1 MTLDE
6 IANEYNKTK
15 DPELKKLWY
24 KKIQEFA
31 DNGLN
36 NSKRR
41 VVSISSCNKTDD
53 GTYIVIGK
61 RRPVRPLRH
70 TKTKT
75 DNVRRLPNQRTCN
88 E

>member
-15 DPELKKLWY
+15 DPKLKKLWY
-24 KKIQEFA
+24 KKVEEFA
-31 DNGLN
+31 NNGLN

-53 GTYIVIGK
+53 GTYVVIGK
-61 RRPVRPLRH
+61 S
-70 TKTKT
+70 
-75 DNVRRLPNQRTCN
+75 RLL
-88 E
+88 

>member
-15 DPELKKLWY
+15 DPELKKLWH

-36 NSKRR
+36 NFKRR
-41 VVSISSCNKTDD
+41 VVSVSAVNKTDD
-53 GTYIVIGK
+53 GTYVVIGK
-61 RRPVRPLRH
+61 S
-70 TKTKT
+70 
-75 DNVRRLPNQRTCN
+75 RLF
-88 E
+88 

>member
-1 MTLDE
+1 MTLDQ

-24 KKIQEFA
+24 KKIEEFA
-31 DNGLN
+31 NNGLN

-53 GTYIVIGK
+53 GTYVVIGK
-61 RRPVRPLRH
+61 S
-70 TKTKT
+70 
-75 DNVRRLPNQRTCN
+75 RLL
-88 E
+88 